1 MPRRPG
7 ITFETVTPSPPE
19 TLPRMDIA
27 AFVGFATR
35 GPIDVPV
42 PVEDIARFRDVFGPP
57 LTLVRDREAGRTKRA
72 HLHRAVEAFFRN
84 GGRRCWVVRVAQ
96 PVDEAS
102 AGGPVERTS
111 FGLPGLV
118 SAETGQP
125 STVRARC
132 YGATFDELRV
142 GTLLRRRLLPAP
154 SSVSLPET
162 NGDGPGEASGLTL
175 SWSVE
180 RPDLL
185 AEEGLTSGDLL
196 RLRVAE
202 SRDDPS
208 GENDRFSKETAL
220 VAYAAVASR
229 TRKKQ
234 TGAAAPTPLTERNGP
249 AVAVRTGPVHVFKR
263 VPDRLALSRGQ
274 IEKGAPIPASRRVGV
289 DLEVQGAAGPSAK
302 RSGATLVRV
311 IGDSYAEEE
320 PPRFRLVVDPSEIP
334 TGDGRAGLET
344 RCVHVLDNDDNRLGY
359 LRLGPER
366 RSGANRVEYDVR
378 DALWTASDE
387 DLEGLM
393 SGGDVSV
400 GPTEQLEFDLLA
412 WRDQELQTRL
422 NHLGFAES
430 HPRAW
435 TDLPVDASL
444 FAVEE
449 GETVTPEPDT
459 LRAGVFEPR
468 FPLAGP
474 EVPGEGPFVPLG
486 MTDRPDPN
494 RTRGRTASAGNRG
507 SRLERERLAT
517 FSTDVFVDSALSG
530 TATANL
536 GEKADDKIYVDQR
549 PVSGLHTLWPV
560 REATLLAVPDA
571 VHRGWD
577 EPRTVT
583 PDALPEPSPL
593 NMTVDPDA
601 EPPRIHLSWT
611 VDRLGEDGVA
621 VEVQE
626 AREPTFEDPVV
637 RYRGSESSV
646 NRYVR
651 RNDPVTLFFRYRV
664 VADGQP
670 EPWSDTRSASLP
682 EPDFDAC
689 ARRPGVPSV
698 ARIGTRWFTWGLLPE
713 PAESALT
720 YELQIDRTPAFEAP
734 VEVSPT
740 VLPPADTPPDVE
752 TIGGYE
758 PSELSNLGIEGA
770 GDPIDLDPR
779 SWYKV
784 PISPDTPAVRYVR
797 LRARRDIDD
806 HTLVGGWSRTVPF
819 VHDLKQRKSCITTRE
834 YDDPETDTPGGGRGG
849 LLDVQRAMLRFGA
862 ARGDVLSVLALPETD
877 QPEDARRHATRLRTP
892 GATLDYGEER
902 TLSYGAL
909 YYPWLLGPVDGG
921 ARIAPMPP
929 DGAACGM
936 IADRTLRDGAWMAP
950 ANIALADVPTVVPPL
965 TSDDRADLGTSSIN
979 VFAETPDG
987 VLTLGTATLARD
999 PDLEP
1004 IPTRRLLILVR
1015 RLVRREGP
1023 ALVFENNTPLLRRRI
1038 AEQLDDVLRRL
1049 FDRGAF
1055 AGATPSEG
1063 YRIVA
1068 DESVNPPRQVE
1079 RGRLVVE
1086 LRIAPARPLTFLT
1099 VRLVQRSGQR
1109 PAVSEPGT
1117 GGG

>member
-7 ITFETVTPSPPE
+7 ITFETETPSPSE

-42 PVEDIARFRDVFGPP
+42 PVEDLDRFRDVFGPP
-57 LTLVRDREAGRTKRA
+57 LELVRDREDGRTKTA

-96 PVDEAS
+96 PADETS
-102 AGGPVERTS
+102 SSGRVERTS

-118 SAETGQP
+118 SAQTGQP

-142 GTLLRRRLLPAP
+142 GTILRRRLLPDP
-154 SSVSLPET
+154 SSVFLPET

-180 RPDLL
+180 TPDLL

-196 RLRVAE
+196 RLRVVE

-208 GENDRFSKETAL
+208 EENDRFSKETAL

-234 TGAAAPTPLTERNGP
+234 SGAAAPTSLTERSGP
-249 AVAVRTGPVHVFKR
+249 AVRTGPVHVFKR

-274 IEKGAPIPASRRVGV
+274 IEAGAPIPDPRWVGV
-289 DLEVQGAAGPSAK
+289 DVEVQGATEQSATF
-302 RSGATLVRV
+302 SGATLVRV
-311 IGDSYAEEE
+311 IGDSYAEED
-320 PPRFRLVVDPSEIP
+320 PPRFRLVVDPSKIP
-334 TGDGRAGLET
+334 TVDGRAGLES

-359 LRLGPER
+359 LRLGLER
-366 RSGANRVEYDVR
+366 RSGANKVEYNVR

-393 SGGDVSV
+393 SSGDVSV

-422 NHLGFAES
+422 NHLGFVES

-435 TDLPVDASL
+435 TDLPVDDDL

-449 GETVTPEPDT
+449 GEAATPEPDS
-459 LRAGVFEPR
+459 LRAEVFEPR

-474 EVPGEGPFVPLG
+474 EAPGAGPFVPLG
-486 MTDRPDPN
+486 MADRPDPN
-494 RTRGRTASAGNRG
+494 RTRGYTASAENRR
-507 SRLERERLAT
+507 SRLERERLAI
-517 FSTDVFVDSALSG
+517 FSTDVFVDSTLAG
-530 TATANL
+530 TSTANL
-536 GEKADDKIYVDQR
+536 GEKADDMMYVDQN
-549 PVSGLHTLWPV
+549 PASGLHSLWPI

-571 VHRGWD
+571 VHRSWRPTRRV
-577 EPRTVT
+577 ET
-583 PDALPEPSPL
+583 PVAPTPSF
-593 NMTVDPDA
+593 
-601 EPPRIHLSWT
+601 E
-611 VDRLGEDGVA
+611 A
-621 VEVQE
+621 VEVQTDGETPYVRLSWDVDGLGEGGVEVQVEE
-626 AREPTFEDPVV
+626 AREPTFGTPVV
-637 RYRGSESSV
+637 RYRGT
-646 NRYVR
+646 
-651 RNDPVTLFFRYRV
+651 D
-664 VADGQP
+664 
-670 EPWSDTRSASLP
+670 
-682 EPDFDAC
+682 
-689 ARRPGVPSV
+689 PSV
-698 ARIGTRWFTWGLLPE
+698 ERFVEDAPKTLYFRFRVIADDVPGGWSETRRADVPDPEFTPCTKPQPDVPEVDLVDQDDRWWLRWKPLGDPQETDFEYEVQVDTLPTFDT
-713 PAESALT
+713 AESVVG
-720 YELQIDRTPAFEAP
+720 PAKVDEEGTFPLASE
-734 VEVSPT
+734 
-740 VLPPADTPPDVE
+740 PP
-752 TIGGYE
+752 G
-758 PSELSNLGIEGA
+758 SNNPENGEDSTDHLWHDLGTSA
-770 GDPIDLDPR
+770 M
-779 SWYKV
+779 K
-784 PISPDTPAVRYVR
+784 PAIRYARV
-797 LRARRDIDD
+797 RARR
-806 HTLVGGWSRTVPF
+806 TSGGRLLYSRWTGTIP
-819 VHDLKQRKSCITTRE
+819 ITHALQQERSLIPKGE
-834 YDDPETDTPGGGRGG
+834 YDAPDEDSSSGGRAG
-849 LLDVQRAMLRFGA
+849 LYDVHRAMLRFAA
-862 ARGDVLSVLALPETD
+862 ARGDVLSVLALPRKD

-909 YYPWLLGPVDGG
+909 YHPWLLGPVHNG
-921 ARIAPMPP
+921 ARIASMPP

-950 ANIALADVPTVVPPL
+950 ANISLVDVPTAVPPL
-965 TSDDRADLGTSSIN
+965 TSDEQAELEAAAIN
-979 VFAETPDG
+979 VFTETPGG

-999 PDLEP
+999 PDLAP
-1004 IPTRRLLILVR
+1004 ITTRRLLILVR

-1023 ALVFENNTPLLRRRI
+1023 ALVFENHTPLLRRRI
-1038 AEQLDDVLRRL
+1038 AEQFDDVLRRL
-1049 FDRGAF
+1049 FERGAV

-1068 DESVNPPRQVE
+1068 DESVNPPRQRE

-1086 LRIAPARPLTFLT
+1086 LRIAPARPLKFLT

-1109 PAVSEPGT
+1109 PAVSEPGA
-1117 GGG
+1117 GAAV